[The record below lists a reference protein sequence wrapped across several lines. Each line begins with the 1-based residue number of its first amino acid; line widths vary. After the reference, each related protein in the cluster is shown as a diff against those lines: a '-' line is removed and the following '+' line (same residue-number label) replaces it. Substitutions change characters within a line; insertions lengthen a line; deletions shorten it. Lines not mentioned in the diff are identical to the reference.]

1 MYAND
6 NVRKCMRVYMGQ
18 VNLYKIDENKRIG
31 FLDQLREKFE
41 FIGEQNYNLS
51 DDEKNT
57 FTVGTYVYFPDE
69 KRIPEWRW
77 ILDEYEC
84 EFEGTVGAPRAILV
98 IENRGITYAVTYGF
112 SYFAVDKYC
121 DIDFAFD
128 FARRVVFKQ
137 IKTTTLTAPNAQ
149 RNKMINVYLN
159 YNDISFDSGESYAKI
174 KAKVKL
180 EENFTLHGEMVEI
193 GHSIKTQLPENN
205 IACILKF
212 IEYVERVRKKEECQ
226 KIPVFSKIKDED
238 TIHELDERLLEK
250 IEENIECINISE
262 LDIIGATEIFNN
274 NDASFT
280 LKHEHKHQDIQEL
293 TKENILQF
301 MEENNFNIRKNFLN
315 IKVVSKKNGEPVCT
329 DIMKKLVDFTDDE
342 KRCLLLKGEWYSFND
357 DYVQYLQDSIAE
369 LDVIYDSRFDFSNK
383 KLSEYVERKYQE
395 EKDCIDYAGLTGE
408 QIKKKI
414 KDKYYAERVFNNI
427 LSEQFGFENHDRDS
441 DETGAGKVE
450 LMDLYKDGTM
460 YAVKIG
466 NSSAKLSYVVEQFIS
481 STRMYKHQSL
491 PDMPRVEKVAVWI
504 VLKRCTHLPE
514 IDGKPDLSSLKM
526 IMLKNRLDAWK
537 KEVRILGYIPVVYL
551 NYWED

>member
-1 MYAND
+1 
-6 NVRKCMRVYMGQ
+6 MGQ

-369 LDVIYDSRFDFSNK
+369 LDVIYDSRFDF
-383 KLSEYVERKYQE
+383 
-395 EKDCIDYAGLTGE
+395 
-408 QIKKKI
+408 
-414 KDKYYAERVFNNI
+414 FNNI

-466 NSSAKLSYVVEQFIS
+466 NSSAKLSYVVEQSIS

>member
-1 MYAND
+1 
-6 NVRKCMRVYMGQ
+6 
-18 VNLYKIDENKRIG
+18 
-31 FLDQLREKFE
+31 
-41 FIGEQNYNLS
+41 
-51 DDEKNT
+51 
-57 FTVGTYVYFPDE
+57 
-69 KRIPEWRW
+69 
-77 ILDEYEC
+77 
-84 EFEGTVGAPRAILV
+84 
-98 IENRGITYAVTYGF
+98 
-112 SYFAVDKYC
+112 
-121 DIDFAFD
+121 
-128 FARRVVFKQ
+128 
-137 IKTTTLTAPNAQ
+137 
-149 RNKMINVYLN
+149 MINVYLN

-274 NDASFT
+274 
-280 LKHEHKHQDIQEL
+280 
-293 TKENILQF
+293 
-301 MEENNFNIRKNFLN
+301 
-315 IKVVSKKNGEPVCT
+315 
-329 DIMKKLVDFTDDE
+329 
-342 KRCLLLKGEWYSFND
+342 
-357 DYVQYLQDSIAE
+357 
-369 LDVIYDSRFDFSNK
+369 
-383 KLSEYVERKYQE
+383 
-395 EKDCIDYAGLTGE
+395 
-408 QIKKKI
+408 
-414 KDKYYAERVFNNI
+414 
-427 LSEQFGFENHDRDS
+427 
-441 DETGAGKVE
+441 
-450 LMDLYKDGTM
+450 
-460 YAVKIG
+460 
-466 NSSAKLSYVVEQFIS
+466 
-481 STRMYKHQSL
+481 KHQSL

>member
-1 MYAND
+1 
-6 NVRKCMRVYMGQ
+6 
-18 VNLYKIDENKRIG
+18 
-31 FLDQLREKFE
+31 
-41 FIGEQNYNLS
+41 
-51 DDEKNT
+51 
-57 FTVGTYVYFPDE
+57 
-69 KRIPEWRW
+69 
-77 ILDEYEC
+77 
-84 EFEGTVGAPRAILV
+84 
-98 IENRGITYAVTYGF
+98 
-112 SYFAVDKYC
+112 
-121 DIDFAFD
+121 
-128 FARRVVFKQ
+128 
-137 IKTTTLTAPNAQ
+137 
-149 RNKMINVYLN
+149 MINVYLN

-369 LDVIYDSRFDFSNK
+369 LDVIYDSRFDFPYK

-466 NSSAKLSYVVEQFIS
+466 NSSAKLSYVVEQSIS